1 MQGSDTFSQSHESTN
16 GSPSSSFTAAG
27 AVKYVVKRDGTQE
40 PLDFVKLRKR
50 FEAKSDGLNMEYI
63 NFDVIV
69 AKLASGI
76 Y

>member
-1 MQGSDTFSQSHESTN
+1 M
-16 GSPSSSFTAAG
+16 
-27 AVKYVVKRDGTQE
+27 VKRDGTQE

-63 NFDVIV
+63 NIDVIV